1 MPAPQWQAPSHSA
14 APRSPWPEATHPAS
28 VPAAPGPQSAGEAEA
43 SVGLTEFAD
52 ILRRRWRLIAL
63 TTVAITGLGIAF
75 SIVAKPQF
83 TASTL
88 IFVDPRNRPS
98 FQIEGTGIGGAYD
111 PNLVDSQIVVIE
123 SDAVL
128 RRVIQSERLLQD
140 AEFTRGP
147 GGPDFNAMRNLKEAV
162 KVKRPDRTYVVEVQ
176 VRTESGEKSAR
187 LANAI
192 AGAYLSDGRE
202 SKNETAARESSWLD
216 RHLQNLQDRL
226 KEAEARV
233 EAYKVENKIL
243 GVEGRLVG
251 EQQLSELNRGIVDAQ
266 RRAAEARA
274 VLDQVEALR
283 RSGRLPDATNEALRS
298 GAIERL
304 RTQLTEVLRLDANAR
319 STLGPR
325 HPAAIEIREQLAEIR
340 RQINEELGRIAE
352 GARSGFQVA
361 NANVQSLQRQLDGLK
376 RDANATNAT
385 LLRLREL
392 ERAVEAQKAVYEK
405 FLRDKEQIA
414 RLTVD
419 TPAGRVIAPANVPQV
434 RSFPNRP
441 LIVSIAFVLGLFAGI
456 GLALLIETIQRA
468 RGPRPS
474 GQAPR
479 RGAEPAFAPSST
491 AWMPPPAVLANLP
504 GPKSRKAGGL
514 FSLSRLGGKGGEPAP
529 MPTLDA
535 YIREPESAFSQEIRV
550 WAQRLAPRIQGR
562 DSVSLLLSGVEAGA
576 SNPALASN
584 LALAL
589 VESGFPVLLVDGTGQ
604 ETGLTSQ
611 LPSPLETIE
620 IDVAGRPM
628 LAKALMSHGKT
639 TLAFLPFGGV
649 SGPMSGTLR
658 RAGSCPV
665 LLIDGPSVGSPDLD
679 RFELQGAVDG
689 VIAVLPPGLDPASAL
704 LETTRRRFGAA
715 LVGVVGQAA

>member
-1 MPAPQWQAPSHSA
+1 VTTNPPPAPGSEP
-14 APRSPWPEATHPAS
+14 T
-28 VPAAPGPQSAGEAEA
+28 
-43 SVGLTEFAD
+43 VGLSEFAD
-52 ILRRRWRLIAL
+52 ILRRQWKLIAL

-75 SIVAKPQF
+75 SIVSKSQF

-98 FQIEGTGIGGAYD
+98 FQIEGTGIGGSFD
-111 PNLVDSQIVVIE
+111 PNLVDSQIVIIE
-123 SDAVL
+123 SDTVL
-128 RRVIQSERLLQD
+128 RRVIQSEQLLQD
-140 AEFTRGP
+140 SEFTRGP
-147 GGPDFNAMRNLKEAV
+147 GGPEFNAMRNLKEAV

-187 LANAI
+187 IANAI
-192 AGAYLSDGRE
+192 AGAYLSDGRD
-202 SKNETAARESSWLD
+202 SKNETAQRESSWLD

-251 EQQLSELNRGIVDAQ
+251 EQQLSELNRGIIDAQ

-325 HPAAIEIREQLAEIR
+325 HPAAIEIREQAVEIR
-340 RQINEELGRIAE
+340 RQINEELARIAE
-352 GARSGFQVA
+352 GARSAFQVA
-361 NANVQSLQRQLDGLK
+361 NSNVQGLQRQLDGLK
-376 RDANATNAT
+376 RDANATNST

-419 TPAGRVIAPANVPQV
+419 TPAGRVLAPANVPQV

-441 LIVSIAFVLGLFAGI
+441 LIASIAFVLGLFAGI
-456 GLALLIETIQRA
+456 GLALVIETIQRA
-468 RGPRPS
+468 RGASPLS
-474 GQAPR
+474 HAPR
-479 RGAEPAFAPSST
+479 RSSKTRFAASPTSW
-491 AWMPPPAVLANLP
+491 APPPAILANLP
-504 GPKSRKAGGL
+504 GPETRKAGGL
-514 FSLSRLGGKGGEPAP
+514 FSFSGLGRKEKQPASRPA
-529 MPTLDA
+529 LDA
-535 YIREPESAFSQEIRV
+535 LIREPQSPFSHEIRQ
-550 WAQRLAPRIQGR
+550 WAQKLAPLFYGK
-562 DSVSLLLSGVEAGA
+562 DSVSLLLSGAEQGA

-589 VESGFPVLLVDGTGQ
+589 VEAGHPVLLVDGTG
-604 ETGLTSQ
+604 EASGLGGQ
-611 LPSPLETIE
+611 LPPALETVEIE
-620 IDVAGRPM
+620 VAGRPM
-628 LAKALMSHGKT
+628 LAKALMSHGRA
-639 TLAFLPFGGV
+639 LLSFLPFGGV
-649 SGPMSGTLR
+649 AVPASGAVR
-658 RAGSCPV
+658 RAGPCTI
-665 LLIDGPSVGSPDLD
+665 LLIDGPSIGSPDLD

-689 VIAVLPPGLDPASAL
+689 VIAVLPAGLDPAGAL
-704 LETTRRRFGAA
+704 IETARRRFGD
-715 LVGVVGQAA
+715 LLLGVVGQAA